1 LKLFK
6 YSSIILIGLVGLLY
20 VNFDS
25 KFNLKKE
32 LVVDVKQGMSMQDI
46 SFLLQSNDLLY
57 STFFLNQY
65 SRILG
70 KSTQIKTGEYLV
82 TNNDSIF
89 SLLDKFSKGE
99 IYYRSVRFK
108 EGSTF
113 SQLLLLLKQ
122 LDGIVD
128 NLKVNP
134 DSLIAKETGSKYS
147 SMEGIFSPDTYY
159 YKKGD
164 TASSL
169 LVRAYMQQKKELN
182 TLWKNRMPGLPY
194 KSEEDALTMASIIE
208 KEGVEKKE
216 LNTLWKNR
224 MPGLPYKSE
233 EDALTMASIIEKE
246 GVEKKRIAG
255 VFINRLNAKMRLQ
268 SDPTVIFALGKNFD
282 GNIRKKDL
290 RLKHPYNTYMIQG
303 LPPGPI
309 SLVSLE
315 SIKAALQPEMTN
327 DYYFVSRGDGTHQ
340 FSATLEQH
348 NKAVKEYQLK

>member
-1 LKLFK
+1 
-6 YSSIILIGLVGLLY
+6 LY

-208 KEGVEKKE
+208 KEGVEKK
-216 LNTLWKNR
+216 
-224 MPGLPYKSE
+224 
-233 EDALTMASIIEKE
+233 
-246 GVEKKRIAG
+246 RIAG

>member
-1 LKLFK
+1 MKLFK
-6 YSSIILIGLVGLLY
+6 YSSIILIGSLGLLY

-113 SQLLLLLKQ
+113 SQLLLILKQ
-122 LDGIVD
+122 LDGIID

-169 LVRAYMQQKKELN
+169 LVRAYKQQ
-182 TLWKNRMPGLPY
+182 
-194 KSEEDALTMASIIE
+194 
-208 KEGVEKKE
+208 KKE

-290 RLKHPYNTYMIQG
+290 RLKHPYNTYMIKG

-315 SIKAALQPEMTN
+315 SIKAALQPEITN

>member
-1 LKLFK
+1 MKLFK
-6 YSSIILIGLVGLLY
+6 YSSIILIGLLGLLY

-113 SQLLLLLKQ
+113 SQLLLILKQ
-122 LDGIVD
+122 LDGIID

-134 DSLIAKETGSKYS
+134 DSLIVKETGSKYS

-169 LVRAYMQQKKELN
+169 LVRAYKQQ
-182 TLWKNRMPGLPY
+182 
-194 KSEEDALTMASIIE
+194 
-208 KEGVEKKE
+208 KKE

-290 RLKHPYNTYMIQG
+290 RLKHPYNTYMIKG

-315 SIKAALQPEMTN
+315 SIKAALQPEITN

>member
-1 LKLFK
+1 MKLFK
-6 YSSIILIGLVGLLY
+6 YSSIILIGSLGLLY

-65 SRILG
+65 SRVLG

-113 SQLLLLLKQ
+113 SQLLLMLKQ
-122 LDGIVD
+122 LDGIID

-169 LVRAYMQQKKELN
+169 LVRAYKQQ
-182 TLWKNRMPGLPY
+182 
-194 KSEEDALTMASIIE
+194 
-208 KEGVEKKE
+208 KKE

-290 RLKHPYNTYMIQG
+290 RLKHPYNTYMIKG

-315 SIKAALQPEMTN
+315 SIKAALQPEITN

>member
-1 LKLFK
+1 M
-6 YSSIILIGLVGLLY
+6 GLLY

-25 KFNLKKE
+25 KFNLEKE

-70 KSTQIKTGEYLV
+70 KSTQIKTGEYLI

-113 SQLLLLLKQ
+113 PQLLLILQQ
-122 LDGIVD
+122 LDGINN
-128 NLKVNP
+128 NLKDNS
-134 DSLIAKETGSKYS
+134 DSLLAKETGSKYS
-147 SMEGIFSPDTYY
+147 SMEGIFSPDTYF

-169 LVRAYMQQKKELN
+169 LVRAYKQQKKELN
-182 TLWKNRMPGLPY
+182 
-194 KSEEDALTMASIIE
+194 S
-208 KEGVEKKE
+208 
-216 LNTLWKNR
+216 LWKNR

-255 VFINRLNAKMRLQ
+255 VFINRLNARMRLQ
-268 SDPTVIFALGKNFD
+268 SDPTVIFALGNNFD

-290 RLKHPYNTYMIQG
+290 RLRHPYNTYMNLG

-309 SLVSLE
+309 CLVSLE
-315 SIKAALQPEMTN
+315 SIKAALQPEISN

>member
-1 LKLFK
+1 MKLFK
-6 YSSIILIGLVGLLY
+6 YSSIILIGLLGLLY

-82 TNNDSIF
+82 TKNDSIF

-113 SQLLLLLKQ
+113 SQLLLILKQ
-122 LDGIVD
+122 LDGIID

-169 LVRAYMQQKKELN
+169 LVRAYKQQ
-182 TLWKNRMPGLPY
+182 
-194 KSEEDALTMASIIE
+194 
-208 KEGVEKKE
+208 KKE

-290 RLKHPYNTYMIQG
+290 KLKHPYNTYMIKG

-315 SIKAALQPEMTN
+315 SIKAALQPEITK

>member
-1 LKLFK
+1 MKLFK
-6 YSSIILIGLVGLLY
+6 YSSIILIGLLGLLY

-32 LVVDVKQGMSMQDI
+32 LVVDVKQGMSMQEI
-46 SFLLQSNDLLY
+46 SFLLQSNNLLY

-113 SQLLLLLKQ
+113 SQLLLILKQ
-122 LDGIVD
+122 LDGIID

-169 LVRAYMQQKKELN
+169 LVRAYKQQ
-182 TLWKNRMPGLPY
+182 
-194 KSEEDALTMASIIE
+194 
-208 KEGVEKKE
+208 KKE

-290 RLKHPYNTYMIQG
+290 RLKHPYNTYMIKG